1 MYYRSREV
9 EDERFVKRFRTSEW
23 YECAVKWEKSEVTE
37 RVKGGGKEEER
48 REVEEGGEVRN
59 AVDSP
64 RSLYESRERT
74 DSSSFAES
82 PLDAPQLE

>member
-1 MYYRSREV
+1 M
-9 EDERFVKRFRTSEW
+9 KR
-23 YECAVKWEKSEVTE
+23 
-37 RVKGGGKEEER
+37 GGREEER

-64 RSLYESRERT
+64 RALYESRGRT

>member
-1 MYYRSREV
+1 MG
-9 EDERFVKRFRTSEW
+9 EW
-23 YECAVKWEKSEVTE
+23 RRGDK
-37 RVKGGGKEEER
+37 

-64 RSLYESRERT
+64 RSLYKSRERT